1 MRKENNKTLF
11 SRESSGFVRGFNIW
25 DIFVFNVLGYATG
38 LSLATNPTILG
49 GLYPNAN
56 IYWTLLFGVILSI
69 FTGILYGIFAAI
81 FPRSGGDYIYNSRT
95 LSPMIGF
102 VASWGFTWSQIYGIG
117 TFSGWAIRDAISPA
131 LITSGYTLN
140 KLSLIEIGHNLSGVN
155 NIVIGGVI
163 VLIVCFLFSV
173 ISQSKLRKI
182 LNIFF
187 IIAVISSILMVFSFW
202 TIDNATFIE
211 NFNRF
216 MYKSSNLPNAYQY
229 VLDIASKNGLVLNEN
244 KTILDSF
251 YALPIGFLIFFGF
264 TYSVYVGGE
273 VREPSKTQKW
283 GILLALLFGF
293 LISIIGMGR
302 YYSVVGYDFNNAIPI
317 VSSLD
322 TNPLPAGGSMI
333 FMSGLII
340 QNPILNIIMTF
351 GSALWFILLPI
362 VMTIICI
369 RNIFAY
375 SMDRLLPNG
384 FTAKI
389 NNQPVAASIF
399 ILSSAFIV
407 LILMNYFSFPYINYI
422 TLFSL
427 CYMITGISGI
437 IFVIKKETKD
447 YYESSPSFAKIKIF
461 KIPLLLIS
469 GFISSVVFL
478 FILYSSLTNN
488 SFSGVKAGVI
498 PWIVL
503 IFVYLSG
510 YIIYVIRKSIMKK
523 NGIDPVKLFSK
534 LPPD

>member
-1 MRKENNKTLF
+1 
-11 SRESSGFVRGFNIW
+11 
-25 DIFVFNVLGYATG
+25 
-38 LSLATNPTILG
+38 
-49 GLYPNAN
+49 
-56 IYWTLLFGVILSI
+56 
-69 FTGILYGIFAAI
+69 
-81 FPRSGGDYIYNSRT
+81 
-95 LSPMIGF
+95 
-102 VASWGFTWSQIYGIG
+102 
-117 TFSGWAIRDAISPA
+117 
-131 LITSGYTLN
+131 
-140 KLSLIEIGHNLSGVN
+140 
-155 NIVIGGVI
+155 
-163 VLIVCFLFSV
+163 
-173 ISQSKLRKI
+173 
-182 LNIFF
+182 
-187 IIAVISSILMVFSFW
+187 
-202 TIDNATFIE
+202 
-211 NFNRF
+211 
-216 MYKSSNLPNAYQY
+216 
-229 VLDIASKNGLVLNEN
+229 
-244 KTILDSF
+244 
-251 YALPIGFLIFFGF
+251 
-264 TYSVYVGGE
+264 
-273 VREPSKTQKW
+273 
-283 GILLALLFGF
+283 
-293 LISIIGMGR
+293 
-302 YYSVVGYDFNNAIPI
+302 
-317 VSSLD
+317 
-322 TNPLPAGGSMI
+322 
-333 FMSGLII
+333 MSGLII